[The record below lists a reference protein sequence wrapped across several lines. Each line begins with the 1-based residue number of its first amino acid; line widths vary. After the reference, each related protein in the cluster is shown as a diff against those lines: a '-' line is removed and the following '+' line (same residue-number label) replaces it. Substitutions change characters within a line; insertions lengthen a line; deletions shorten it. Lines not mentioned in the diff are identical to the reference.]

1 MFGWLGPCQRRQAR
15 IEQGLQARL
24 SGDAVFGGSILV
36 LKSEYAHPV
45 LAQMISTDLMMQIFP
60 FVLIFAIMYFLILRP
75 QQQRLKAQQE
85 MLKNIRRGDTIVLGG
100 GLIGKVTKVTEGNDE
115 LEAEIATGVKVRV
128 SRALIS
134 EVRVKGEPV
143 SDAAKA

>member
-1 MFGWLGPCQRRQAR
+1 M
-15 IEQGLQARL
+15 
-24 SGDAVFGGSILV
+24 
-36 LKSEYAHPV
+36 LKSEIFHPV

-115 LEAEIATGVKVRV
+115 LEAEIAAGVKVRV
-128 SRALIS
+128 SRALIV